1 MAKIYKYTVPL
12 APVTK
17 KNSPQIFY
25 MGARCPVCHKGKTA
39 RVMPSAAYLK
49 YERAAVYYLTPKPK
63 KPIDTPCRVETRFH
77 MPTRRRCDLPN
88 HIEAIHDILVKAK
101 ILADDNYT
109 IIASVDGSRVLYDK
123 SNPRTEIFI
132 EEMLDDEQPV

>member
-1 MAKIYKYTVPL
+1 MTYTYTIPL
-12 APVTK
+12 QPVTK

-25 MGARCPVCHKGKTA
+25 MGARCPVCHKGKIA

-63 KPIDTPCRVETRFH
+63 KPIDTTCRVETRFYVA
-77 MPTRRRCDLPN
+77 TRRRCDLTN
-88 HIEAIHDILVKAK
+88 HIESVHDILVNAK

-123 SNPRTEIFI
+123 ENPRTEII
-132 EEMLDDEQPV
+132 IQELEE

>member
-1 MAKIYKYTVPL
+1 MGKIYKYTVPL

-49 YERAAVYYLTPKPK
+49 YERAAMYYLTPKPK
-63 KPIDTPCRVETRFH
+63 KADRHALP
-77 MPTRRRCDLPN
+77 RCDTVL
-88 HIEAIHDILVKAK
+88 H
-101 ILADDNYT
+101 ADAQTMRFAESYRVDTRHSGQGKYT
-109 IIASVDGSRVLYDK
+109 GR
-123 SNPRTEIFI
+123 R
-132 EEMLDDEQPV
+132 